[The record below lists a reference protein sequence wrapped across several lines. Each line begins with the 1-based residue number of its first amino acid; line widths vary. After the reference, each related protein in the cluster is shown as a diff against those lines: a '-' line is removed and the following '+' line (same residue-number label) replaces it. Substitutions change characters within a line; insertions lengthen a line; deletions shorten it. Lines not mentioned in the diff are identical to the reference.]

1 MVPKEIE
8 VTTVDWEYYS
18 QVVDNYNAAMNV
30 VNVIKQRDTYEFTD
44 EDWDTHIIFTD
55 KIIDIC
61 VTDWSYKN
69 SNSMS
74 GWEVIWIIILIF
86 LWLFVWGLFISNTFF

>member
-8 VTTVDWEYYS
+8 ITTVDWEYYS
-18 QVVDNYNAAMNV
+18 QVVDSYNAAMNIV
-30 VNVIKQRDTYEFTD
+30 KAIKRNDTYEFTD
-44 EDWDTHIIFTD
+44 EDWDTHIIFKD

-61 VTDWSYKN
+61 ITDWSYK
-69 SNSMS
+69 SSSSMS

>member
-8 VTTVDWEYYS
+8 ITTVDWEYYS
-18 QVVDNYNAAMNV
+18 QVVDNYNSAMNI
-30 VNVIKQRDTYEFTD
+30 VNAIKQKDTYEFTD
-44 EDWDTHIIFTD
+44 EDWDLHIIFTS

-61 VTDWSYKN
+61 VTDWSYKS

-74 GWEVIWIIILIF
+74 GWEIIWIIILIF